1 MRCGERGGNK
11 GGGRALG
18 GFGCEGGACDEV
30 CERERYRCIGIDAHH
45 LAVRHDPKVVGLELI
60 ARRTGF
66 GQLAL

>member
-1 MRCGERGGNK
+1 
-11 GGGRALG
+11 
-18 GFGCEGGACDEV
+18 V